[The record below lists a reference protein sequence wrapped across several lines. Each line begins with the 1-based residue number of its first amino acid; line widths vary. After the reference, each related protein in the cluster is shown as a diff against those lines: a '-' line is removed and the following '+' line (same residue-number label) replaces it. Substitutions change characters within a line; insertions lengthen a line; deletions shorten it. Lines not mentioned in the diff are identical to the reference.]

1 MRRSRS
7 FHRPTTGAFMV
18 AVAAG
23 ALLPLVGV
31 SSAVPPAGVLQSTHS
46 TAVRATSAALTTF
59 PLSTVAQGAPV
70 TLIAAVTPSTF
81 VGTVQFRDGTAHIGV
96 PATVAD
102 GTALVT
108 TSSSMLATGSHE
120 LTAVFI
126 PANSAVY
133 GPSMSP
139 AVSLTVTG
147 SQGQQSGQSL
157 DDPKV
162 FAGELSEAAQ
172 KLPAG
177 PLGIPGVMLD
187 AYQRAERT
195 MATTEPA
202 CHLSWTMLAGIG
214 QIESGHA
221 SGGRVDAAGNTLGP
235 ILGPE
240 LNGTSDMAAIADT
253 DRGTLDAD
261 QGWDRAVGPM
271 QFIPSSW
278 RGYGTG
284 NPNNIYDSTLAA
296 GRYLCAGGADLSD
309 PVQEAVAVYRYNH
322 SAAYVSNVE
331 RWTEGYLT
339 GVVPMPSEQGPVPQV
354 ADSSEALQVRT
365 VAQST
370 PQVVAQLDAPVV
382 AQLDAPAVAQ
392 LDAAPT
398 TPAATAQSPV
408 SLDSPT
414 GS

>member
-1 MRRSRS
+1 ML
-7 FHRPTTGAFMV
+7 

-59 PLSTVAQGAPV
+59 PLSTVTQGATV

-81 VGTVQFRDGTAHIGV
+81 AGTVQFRDGTADIGV
-96 PATVAD
+96 PVTVSD

-120 LTAVFI
+120 LTAVFT
-126 PANSAVY
+126 PANSAAY
-133 GPSMSP
+133 SPSMSP
-139 AVSLTVTG
+139 TVSLTVMG
-147 SQGQQSGQSL
+147 SPQGQQSGQSL
-157 DDPKV
+157 DKPNV
-162 FAGELSEAAQ
+162 LAGELSEASQ

-221 SGGRVDAAGNTLGP
+221 SGGRVDAVGNTLGP

-253 DRGTLDAD
+253 DHGTLDAD

-284 NPNNIYDSTLAA
+284 NPNNIYDSALAA

-322 SAAYVSNVE
+322 SAAYVSNVL
-331 RWTEGYLT
+331 RWTQGYLT
-339 GVVPMPSEQGPVPQV
+339 GVVPMPSEQGPVPQS
-354 ADSSEALQVRT
+354 ADSSVQVRT
-365 VAQST
+365 VARST

-382 AQLDAPAVAQ
+382 PQLDAPAVAQ
-392 LDAAPT
+392 LDA
-398 TPAATAQSPV
+398 TPATSLASVQSPV

>member
-1 MRRSRS
+1 
-7 FHRPTTGAFMV
+7 
-18 AVAAG
+18 
-23 ALLPLVGV
+23 
-31 SSAVPPAGVLQSTHS
+31 VPAAGVLQSTHS
-46 TAVRATSAALTTF
+46 MAVRATSAALITF

-81 VGTVQFRDGTAHIGV
+81 AGTVQFRDGTADIGV
-96 PATVAD
+96 PTTVSD

-120 LTAVFI
+120 LTAVFT
-126 PANSAVY
+126 PANAAAYS
-133 GPSMSP
+133 PSMSP

-147 SQGQQSGQSL
+147 PPQGQQSAQSL
-157 DDPKV
+157 DEPN
-162 FAGELSEAAQ
+162 FSAGERSEASQ

-240 LNGTSDMAAIADT
+240 LNGTSDMATIADT
-253 DRGTLDAD
+253 DHGTLDAD

-271 QFIPSSW
+271 QFIPASW

-284 NPNNIYDSTLAA
+284 NPNNIYDATLAA
-296 GRYLCAGGADLSD
+296 GRYLCAGGTDLSD
-309 PVQEAVAVYRYNH
+309 PVQEAVAIYRYNH

-331 RWTEGYLT
+331 RWTQGYQT

-354 ADSSEALQVRT
+354 ANSSEALQVRT

-382 AQLDAPAVAQ
+382 AQLDAPVVAQ
-392 LDAAPT
+392 LDAAPA
-398 TPAATAQSPV
+398 TPPATAQSPV
-408 SLDSPT
+408 SLDSAP